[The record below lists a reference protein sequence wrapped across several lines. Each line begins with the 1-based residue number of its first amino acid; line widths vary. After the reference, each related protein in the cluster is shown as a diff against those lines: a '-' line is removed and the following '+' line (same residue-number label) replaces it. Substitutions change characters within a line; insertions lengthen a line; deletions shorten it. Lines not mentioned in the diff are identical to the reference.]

1 VIVTVK
7 PDQLPIATPSKDGVA
22 MEPREI
28 QLRAYTTDGDERPTK
43 AFAKP
48 RPTGRFLIFDTET
61 TTDASQQLR
70 FGAFQIRDGDELFRE
85 GLFFDQDGL
94 SESEIDTL
102 RAYVHGSDFELM
114 SKDDFVEEIFFKEC
128 ADFDGTCIG
137 FNLPFDLTRLAIGY
151 GPAKGGKTN
160 SAFHNGFS
168 LKLSTNE
175 FHPRV
180 KLKQLGAQVALTQ
193 FAGTKQPQTN
203 RQSKAKAE
211 RPKGFFADVASMAS
225 ALLAQR
231 HTLASLASAL
241 QVETQKSISDAHGD
255 TLAFDYIDYAM
266 NDVQCTWECFAALK
280 DKLETHPLPG
290 LDPHELRS
298 EATLGKAYLRAMGI
312 KSWQK
317 MQPEFSSVRIGQ
329 IMSTY
334 YGGRSE
340 VNIRRMLKETVY
352 CDFLSMYPTV
362 NTLMGVGSFLVS
374 NGMSETDVTD
384 DVRDLLAKW
393 TADDLHD
400 PANWQKLNVL
410 VQIIPMDDVLPV
422 RSVYGDAL
430 PRNETNKIANIGLN
444 RLTCETPLWF
454 TLADCL
460 ASKFHTGKAPHI
472 VQAIR
477 FSPIGT
483 QDDLHHVAINGDPD
497 CIIDP
502 KTDDIFKRVIQLRR
516 RTVAKRKASQGV
528 EREQFDQQQHALKIF
543 ANATSYGIFV
553 EMIIQDQAERA
564 ELTRF
569 GYDGQP
575 HTITSKVIEQPGTYF
590 HPLIAT
596 LITGAARL
604 MLSLSE
610 VKALEQGIE
619 WVFCDTDGIA
629 FVKPDDMPR
638 EEFIRRTL
646 NVCDWF
652 KPLNPYGD
660 TASILQIE
668 DENFQAGST
677 KNDADLAKEP
687 PLYCYA
693 VSAKRYALF
702 NLIDDEVVIR
712 KASAHGL
719 GHLSAPYKN
728 VDPEAKS
735 DGSVAFWQKEHWR
748 SVIEAALRGDDDN
761 GAFITDE
768 RLQKPAA
775 SRYTANTPK
784 HLKWFSKFNDDLPWS
799 EQVRPCNF
807 LLTFQAKKLERL
819 ATTDHEAA
827 SWLHNGHRP
836 PKPAGPYENDPEKSA
851 SQAFDRLTG
860 QSLPVSFLKTY
871 ADVLRDY
878 HLHAETKFHGGFDN
892 QRGKLQRRHINAV
905 AVRHIGK
912 EAHNWQEHTL
922 TGDGSDI
929 AVGRG
934 NRVINAVQTRD
945 DIRSA
950 RQRFGVRK
958 LCRAAGVGD
967 SLLKAAC
974 DGNPSVEADTLV
986 RLLRAGHLLGLEQNR
1001 SQEAQAFWLA
1011 RLKTAVDQFGFRAIA
1026 AALETDVSNLRKT
1039 LAEKRPISRLT
1050 GPRWRSHAL
1059 CKHRGAL
1066 DGRLIWLEPPH
1077 SGGRLNR

>member
-1 VIVTVK
+1 
-7 PDQLPIATPSKDGVA
+7 

-28 QLRAYTTDGDERPTK
+28 QLRAYTTNGDERPTK
-43 AFAKP
+43 AFVKP
-48 RPTGRFLIFDTET
+48 RPTDRVLIFDTET
-61 TTDASQQLR
+61 RTDASQQLR

-85 GLFFDQDGL
+85 GLFFDQGGL

-102 RAYVHGSDFELM
+102 RAYVHGTDFELM
-114 SKDDFVEEIFFKEC
+114 SKDNFVEEIFFNEC

-137 FNLPFDLTRLAIGY
+137 FNLPFDLTRLAIDY
-151 GPAKGGKTN
+151 GPAKGGRTN

-168 LKLSTNE
+168 LKLSTDE
-175 FHPRV
+175 FRPRV
-180 KLKQLGAQVALTQ
+180 KLKKLGAQGALIQ
-193 FAGTKQPQTN
+193 FAGTKQPQTK
-203 RQSKAKAE
+203 RQRKVKAE
-211 RPKGFFADVASMAS
+211 RPKGFFADVASMAG

-255 TLAFDYIDYAM
+255 TLTCEYIDYAM

-280 DKLETHPLPG
+280 DKLETHPLPS
-290 LDPHELRS
+290 LDPHDLRS

-312 KSWQK
+312 TSWQN
-317 MQPEFSSVRIGQ
+317 MQPEFSRVRIGQ

-340 VNIRRMLKETVY
+340 VNIRRVLKESVY

-374 NGMSETDVTD
+374 NGISETDVTD

-393 TADDLHD
+393 TADDLRN
-400 PANWQKLNVL
+400 PANWRKLNVL
-410 VQIIPMDDVLPV
+410 VQIIPKDDVLPV

-444 RLTCETPLWF
+444 RLSCETPLWF

-460 ASKFHTGKAPHI
+460 AAKLHTERAPHV
-472 VQAIR
+472 VQAVR
-477 FSPIGT
+477 FEPKGIQS
-483 QDDLHHVAINGDPD
+483 DLRPVAINGDPE
-497 CIIDP
+497 CIVDP
-502 KTDDIFKRVIQLRR
+502 NTDDIFKRVIQLRR
-516 RTVAKRKASQGV
+516 QTVAKRDASQGV

-553 EMIIQDQAERA
+553 EMIIQDQAERV

-575 HTITSKVIEQPGTYF
+575 HTITSKVVEQPGAYF

-610 VKALEQGIE
+610 VKALEQGID

-629 FVKPDDMPR
+629 FAKPDDMR
-638 EEFIRRTL
+638 RDEFISRTL
-646 NVCDWF
+646 RVCDWF

-668 DENFQAGST
+668 DENFGAGSA
-677 KNDADLAKEP
+677 KDDADIAKEP

-702 NLIDDEVVIR
+702 NLADGEVNLR

-719 GHLSAPYKN
+719 GHLASPYKN
-728 VDPEAKS
+728 PDPEAKS

-748 SVIEAALRGDDDN
+748 SIIEAALRGEDDS

-775 SRYTANTPK
+775 SRYTANTSK
-784 HLKWFSKFNDDLPWS
+784 HLKWFAKYNKDLPWS

-807 LLTFQAKKLERL
+807 LLTFQAKKLDRL
-819 ATTDHEAA
+819 ATTNHEAA
-827 SWLHNGHRP
+827 SWLYNGHLP
-836 PKPAGPYENDPEKSA
+836 PKPAAPFEQDPQKSA
-851 SQAFDRLTG
+851 GQAFDRLTG
-860 QSLPVSFLKTY
+860 RTVPFSFLKTY
-871 ADVLRDY
+871 ADVLQDY
-878 HLHAETKFHGGFDN
+878 HLHSEAKFHGGFDN
-892 QRGKLQRRHINAV
+892 QRGKLQRRHIHAV

-912 EAHNWQEHTL
+912 EAHNWEEHTL
-922 TGDGSDI
+922 TSDGADI

-934 NRVINAVQTRD
+934 SGMINPTQTRD
-945 DIRSA
+945 DIRIA
-950 RQRFGVRK
+950 RERFGVRK

-967 SLLKAAC
+967 NLLKAAC
-974 DGNPSVEADTLV
+974 DGDPSVTVDTLV
-986 RLLRAGHLLGLEQNR
+986 RLLRADHLLGLEQDR
-1001 SQEAQAFWLA
+1001 SLATQAFWLDK
-1011 RLKTAVDQFGFRAIA
+1011 LKTAVDRFGFA
-1026 AALETDVSNLRKT
+1026 ATAEALEIDGSNLRKI
-1039 LAEKRPISRLT
+1039 LAEKRPISEKLQIRLSQSELI
-1050 GPRWRSHAL
+1050 RR
-1059 CKHRGAL
+1059 L
-1066 DGRLIWLEPPH
+1066 DLISSQEQVETVAET
-1077 SGGRLNR
+1077 